1 MFTGFSKDA
10 VDFLT
15 EIRLNNN
22 QTFFQANKQRYER
35 VVKAPLIALCEE
47 MTPII
52 EQIDPRLDTRLLRTV
67 SRIRRDTRFTRDKS
81 PFRDHVWLSWR
92 YPNESRG
99 EAFGLYW
106 GFGPDWIS
114 WGCGSYGT
122 DKPLMDALRL
132 HIRRQPDEVRC
143 IFKNLQSDF
152 QMGGEDYK
160 RIIVPDDVPE
170 DLRPLYIKKGFYVE
184 QIPSGA
190 DWELLL
196 SSEMSQRLA
205 QDLLKLAPLQQL
217 MRRLQAQTESADEA
231 PVEQPVQST
240 LTVRRADEFDF

>member
-22 QTFFQANKQRYER
+22 QAFYEANKQRYER
-35 VVKAPLIALCEE
+35 VVKAPLAALCQE
-47 MTPII
+47 MNPII
-52 EQIDPRLDTRLLRTV
+52 EQIDPRLDTRPSRTM

-81 PFRDHVWLSWR
+81 PFRDHVWLGWR

-106 GFGPDWIS
+106 GFGPDWLS
-114 WGCGSYGT
+114 WGCGSYST

-132 HIRRQPDEVRC
+132 HIRREPDEVRRV
-143 IFKNLQSDF
+143 FAPLREGF
-152 QMGGEDYK
+152 AMHGEDYK
-160 RIIVPDDVPE
+160 RITVPDDVPE
-170 DLRPLYIKKGFYVE
+170 DLRPLYIKKGFAVE
-184 QIPSGA
+184 QIPSASDWDLLFSGA
-190 DWELLL
+190 M
-196 SSEMSQRLA
+196 SERLA
-205 QDLLKLAPLQQL
+205 QDLLRLAPLQQL
-217 MRRLQAQTESADEA
+217 MRRLRAQTETAEEA
-231 PVEQPVQST
+231 PAEQPVQST